1 MPIRTGSKIPTL
13 YRFPKMFLLLAA
25 IDAVAGIRPQEAPGL
40 LRDLTDDDDD
50 DIAEAAFEAIAMAE
64 GLLHDDDDE
73 EDDAGFLC

>member
-1 MPIRTGSKIPTL
+1 
-13 YRFPKMFLLLAA
+13 MFLLLAA